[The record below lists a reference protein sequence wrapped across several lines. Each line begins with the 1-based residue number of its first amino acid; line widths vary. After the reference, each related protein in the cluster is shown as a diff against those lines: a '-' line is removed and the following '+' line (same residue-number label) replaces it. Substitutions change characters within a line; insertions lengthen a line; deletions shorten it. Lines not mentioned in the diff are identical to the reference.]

1 MTVNEPLELKS
12 IFARR
17 RRFLIGLGVFSF
29 LFLGIW
35 LILPFLLERYAVSTI
50 RDLGFGEVSLKV
62 ENLGPWGTR
71 ISDASLADDKTS
83 LSINEVVVRYQPT
96 RAMDGRFHAL
106 TLDQPKL
113 EIDLKSW
120 LKGLESSNDSSGA
133 NSANLEETIRSL
145 IRDPILNRFRLRN
158 SLTTLLWD
166 DYRVTAGIDALMR
179 AGKDFLYLD
188 LNGSLLETPV
198 SATASISLEGNRTEL
213 VSAIELPQLSLLQLA
228 SKPYLDDLETNSSL
242 PFDVLNG
249 SFRGSGKAVVKDKGL
264 THPFV
269 EGTFDSLSL
278 VAFGRKVFSPK
289 IFALAQLVDDKNLD
303 LSLSGITESNGT
315 GRAESWKAD
324 LFLDDNA
331 CEVKFSAESLE
342 TYEPL
347 PKMSFSN
354 LRMPTWRIPLSE
366 PGKLPLGE
374 SKSLSFDAF
383 SFLKEGIAFNLYQGK
398 LGVSFPKVGRAYGVR
413 VSPSY
418 AVFPLHDVAIQNF
431 SYSGI
436 VEPFSEPYL
445 SLPQSISGDSILWGD
460 ESLLEDFAVGFRLA
474 GLSKMLVDSLALSF
488 MQNAFELNPA
498 KLTLVQ
504 SKEGAAFLDFNEST
518 LSMPANDVQL
528 NGLSSLIKFASLNPL
543 ATDGAQELQF
553 DSIRVGNL
561 PVTAGRVLFSLDRN
575 GSLVVHEGSVKFL
588 GGTLKLETT
597 SSKIFDGKFSLL
609 IRLSEIDGA
618 QLASL
623 FEDFDGEL
631 EGTFSG
637 LLPVSIESG
646 LDFTGGFIEMIPA
659 TLGRLRYRSDN
670 LLTEGMRPKGA
681 EYKLRRRTELALKN
695 LDVSR
700 IRLDFIRENG
710 KPLIQGQVLGKSQID
725 SKTTVN
731 LNYRPRIDADLWEL
745 IREID
750 FKSFKS
756 L

>member
-1 MTVNEPLELKS
+1 M
-12 IFARR
+12 
-17 RRFLIGLGVFSF
+17 
-29 LFLGIW
+29 
-35 LILPFLLERYAVSTI
+35 
-50 RDLGFGEVSLKV
+50 
-62 ENLGPWGTR
+62 
-71 ISDASLADDKTS
+71 
-83 LSINEVVVRYQPT
+83 
-96 RAMDGRFHAL
+96 
-106 TLDQPKL
+106 
-113 EIDLKSW
+113 
-120 LKGLESSNDSSGA
+120 
-133 NSANLEETIRSL
+133 
-145 IRDPILNRFRLRN
+145 
-158 SLTTLLWD
+158 
-166 DYRVTAGIDALMR
+166 
-179 AGKDFLYLD
+179 
-188 LNGSLLETPV
+188 
-198 SATASISLEGNRTEL
+198 
-213 VSAIELPQLSLLQLA
+213 
-228 SKPYLDDLETNSSL
+228 
-242 PFDVLNG
+242 
-249 SFRGSGKAVVKDKGL
+249 
-264 THPFV
+264 
-269 EGTFDSLSL
+269 
-278 VAFGRKVFSPK
+278 
-289 IFALAQLVDDKNLD
+289 
-303 LSLSGITESNGT
+303 
-315 GRAESWKAD
+315 
-324 LFLDDNA
+324 
-331 CEVKFSAESLE
+331 
-342 TYEPL
+342 
-347 PKMSFSN
+347 
-354 LRMPTWRIPLSE
+354 
-366 PGKLPLGE
+366 GE

-383 SFLKEGIAFNLYQGK
+383 SFLKEDIAFNLYQGK

-474 GLSKMLVDSLALSF
+474 GLSKMFVDSLALSF

-498 KLTLVQ
+498 KLTLAQ
-504 SKEGAAFLDFNEST
+504 SREGAAFLDFNEST

-681 EYKLRRRTELALKN
+681 EYKLRRRTELALKD

-710 KPLIQGQVLGKSQID
+710 KPLIQGQGLGKSQID